1 MRFGIIGVGG
11 IGGRHLNT
19 IERHPDTEATVVCD
33 VDEEALEQYKP
44 TYDTTTRWEDVVGH
58 DDVDAIVA
66 ALPHHLYPEVVGA
79 ALRAGIHVLKE
90 KPFARNLDDARKMV
104 NAASHSGAH
113 LMVCGQSKYQPG
125 FQRAYRILQ
134 SGVLGSVFMIRGVIT
149 YRWSKA
155 FANNWGWRGNRE
167 LSGGVAI
174 IDSGWHMLDI
184 MTWYLGLPAT
194 VYATTGR
201 GQALPGE
208 YDVDDR
214 AVLTMEYEKGAV
226 GNAICSFIC
235 MPSERSV
242 TVHGS
247 EGSLEVTAEK
257 TRLHLGNQTDAEVV
271 TFQGPDDH
279 LRPQLDNFLRM
290 TGNDGERMSGVS
302 QALQVQT
309 VIEAAYRSAEIGRPV
324 SISDMRPAG
333 E

>member
-33 VDEEALEQYKP
+33 VDEAALEQYES
-44 TYDTTTRWEDVVGH
+44 TRDTTTQWEDVLGR

-79 ALRAGIHVLKE
+79 ALEADIHVLKE
-90 KPFARNLDDARKMV
+90 KPFARNLDDARQMV
-104 NAASHSGAH
+104 NAASHSGAR

-125 FQRAYRILQ
+125 FQRAYRIMQ
-134 SGVLGSVFMIRGVIT
+134 SGVLGAIFMIRGVIT

-155 FANNWGWRGNRE
+155 FQNNWSWRGKEE

-174 IDSGWHMLDI
+174 VDSGWHMLDI
-184 MTWYLGLPAT
+184 MTWYLGLPER
-194 VYATTGR
+194 VYATTGSQR
-201 GQALPGE
+201 ALPGE
-208 YDVDDR
+208 YDIDDR
-214 AVLTMEYEKGAV
+214 AVITMDYEGGAV

-247 EGSLEVTAEK
+247 EGSLEVTAEQ
-257 TRLHLGNQTDAEVV
+257 TRLHLGSQADAEVV
-271 TFQGPDDH
+271 NFKSPEDH
-279 LRPQLDNFLRM
+279 LRPQLDSFVRM
-290 TGNDGERMSGVS
+290 VQSEGERMRGVS
-302 QALQVQT
+302 HALRVQT
-309 VIEAAYRSAEIGRPV
+309 VIEAAYRSADRGQPV
-324 SISDMRPAG
+324 AISDITASSA
-333 E
+333 

>member
-19 IERHPDTEATVVCD
+19 IEHHPYTEATVVCD
-33 VDEEALEQYKP
+33 LDDEVLEQYED
-44 TYDTTTRWEDVVGH
+44 TYDTTTRWEDVVKRA
-58 DDVDAIVA
+58 DVDAVIV
-66 ALPHHLYPEVVGA
+66 ALPHHLYPDVVGA
-79 ALRAGIHVLKE
+79 ALEADLHVLKE
-90 KPFARNLDDARKMV
+90 KPFARNLDDATKMV
-104 NAASHSGAH
+104 HAASHSGAR

-155 FANNWGWRGNRE
+155 FEDNWGWRGKKE

-184 MTWYLGLPAT
+184 MTWYLGLPQT

-214 AVLTMEYEKGAV
+214 AVITMDYARGAV
-226 GNAICSFIC
+226 GSAICSFIC
-235 MPSERSV
+235 LPSQRSV

-247 EGSLEVTAEK
+247 EGSLEVSADE
-257 TRLHLGNQTDAEVV
+257 TRLHLGRRADAEVV
-271 TFQGPDDH
+271 TFNSPDDH
-279 LRPQLDNFLRM
+279 LRPQLDSFLQM
-290 TGNDGERMSGVS
+290 IQSDGERLTGVS

-309 VIEAAYRSAEIGRPV
+309 VIEAAYRSTDLGRPV
-324 SISDMRPAG
+324 SISDIGAG
-333 E
+333 DQ